1 MTNVNCPQAA
11 VRARPSVAGQTFTVA
26 MELPPS
32 YEEATKQDDAFTR
45 IIIRVGSQFCRQV
58 FTMQVSLPT
67 KKVYPYCTPQSK
79 IRSEYVEILVFLP
92 SMQMKYDLIG

>member
-1 MTNVNCPQAA
+1 
-11 VRARPSVAGQTFTVA
+11 

-45 IIIRVGSQFCRQV
+45 IVRVGSQFCRQV

-67 KKVYPYCTPQSK
+67 EKVYPYCTPQSK

-92 SMQMKYDLIG
+92 SKQMKYDLIG